1 MITATEH
8 TRTLGALRDAARE
21 SMTITPDAAGNRV
34 HDPLRALIPGDGQ
47 ADEATRYAVWQIT
60 GRKITR
66 DQFLNTAPACRA
78 ALRRWAV
85 RERENAR

>member
-8 TRTLGALRDAARE
+8 ARTLGALKDAARE
-21 SMTITPDAAGNRV
+21 SMTILPDAAGNRRN
-34 HDPLRALIPGDGQ
+34 DPLREFIPGDGQ
-47 ADEATRYAVWQIT
+47 ADSGTLFAVFQIT

-85 RERENAR
+85 REKETR